1 MNLIY
6 MIMKDLL
13 KMNLNNF
20 KTLPCA
26 KCQGSGKVLDQKKLG
41 AEMRKKR
48 MARKMSLR
56 KMAKTLGYSAMY
68 VSHIERGLRP
78 WNEALIQRYDKMLE
92 IFDKLNLL
100 KEKNKSC
107 PF

>member
-20 KTLPCA
+20 KTLPCS
-26 KCQGSGKVLDQKKLG
+26 KCQGGGKVLDHKKLG

-48 MARKMSLR
+48 VARKMSLR
-56 KMAKTLGYSAMY
+56 RMARRLGFSAAY
-68 VSHIERGLRP
+68 ISDCELGKRP
-78 WNEALIQRYDKMLE
+78 WNKKLIESYIE
-92 IFDKLNLL
+92 KL
-100 KEKNKSC
+100 KNNPCKG
-107 PF
+107 F